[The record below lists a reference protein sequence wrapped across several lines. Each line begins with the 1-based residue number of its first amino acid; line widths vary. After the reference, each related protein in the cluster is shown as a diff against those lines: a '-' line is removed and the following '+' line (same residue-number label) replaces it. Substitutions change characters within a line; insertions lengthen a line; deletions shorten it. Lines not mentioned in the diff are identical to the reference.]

1 MDMLTLS
8 AKKSYDS
15 DKKKEDLMASLS
27 GGKVSEFYGIIAEN
41 VIRLR
46 GRMSQE
52 ELAKKA
58 KVSRGTIINVEAGK
72 GCRLDA
78 LFRIADALGAKP
90 GDLCLPKERRD
101 EVTLIAA
108 LFVDRIMELLPPKL
122 REELT
127 KKP

>member
-1 MDMLTLS
+1 
-8 AKKSYDS
+8 
-15 DKKKEDLMASLS
+15 MASVS
-27 GGKVSEFYGIIAEN
+27 GESVSDFYGVIAEN

-46 GRMSQE
+46 GKMSQA

-58 KVSRGTIINVEAGK
+58 KVARGTVINVEAGK

-101 EVTLIAA
+101 EVSMIAA
-108 LFVDRIMELLPPKL
+108 LFVERIMELLPPKL
-122 REELT
+122 REEVA
-127 KKP
+127 KK